1 VLSVV
6 LVLVVE
12 VLESVLDLRRRNGKD
27 GTRYDGK
34 IDGSMSRY
42 FHNRKSLG
50 IVFRQMQNGM
60 FARLQDTA
68 IESEIGHRARQ
79 KKPELDR
86 QKLKNLHNLE
96 RHLGLLI
103 HPYP

>member
-1 VLSVV
+1 VVSIV

-12 VLESVLDLRRRNGKD
+12 VLESVLDLRRRNGRD

-50 IVFRQMQNGM
+50 IACFGKCKMVCLRGFDIQQSKVRI
-60 FARLQDTA
+60 DT
-68 IESEIGHRARQ
+68 ELDR

-86 QKLKNLHNLE
+86 QSL
-96 RHLGLLI
+96 RSFTTSSGI
-103 HPYP
+103 